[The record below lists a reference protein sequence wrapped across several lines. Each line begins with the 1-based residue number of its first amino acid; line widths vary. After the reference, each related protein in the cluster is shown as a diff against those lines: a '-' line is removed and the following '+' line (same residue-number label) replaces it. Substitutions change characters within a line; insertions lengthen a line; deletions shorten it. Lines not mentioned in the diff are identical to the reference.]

1 MMGSFFHN
9 FGLKLLSLAVA
20 IVLWVVIVGDP
31 EMMTSI
37 SAPIQYKNLPKDLEL
52 ASEIP
57 ENVHLELRGPA
68 SKLATILEERTAVV
82 LDLASQPSPG
92 ERTFTIRQMD
102 VNLPSG
108 VSLARVVPAQ
118 LRLRFER
125 REQRDV
131 PVQVRFAG
139 PPAAGYRVVRTEV
152 SPERRTVT
160 GPESRV
166 NRIEFVETDQI
177 DLSAVVSEA
186 EFHVYCNTSDPL
198 VTFDDTRM
206 VSVKVWTEK
215 IPVQTENDGK
225 RAIRN

>member
-1 MMGSFFHN
+1 MTRALFHN
-9 FGLKLLSLAVA
+9 WHLKLLSLAIA
-20 IVLWVVIVGDP
+20 IILWCIIVGDP
-31 EMMTSI
+31 EMMTSV
-37 SAPIQYKNLPKDLEL
+37 SAPIQYKNLPRDLEI

-68 SKLATILEERTAVV
+68 SKLSSVIEERTAVV
-82 LDLASQPSPG
+82 LDLANQSRPG
-92 ERTFTIRQMD
+92 ERTFTIRQLD

-125 REQRDV
+125 REERDV

-139 PPAAGYRVVRTEV
+139 PPPRGYRVTRTEI
-152 SPERRTVT
+152 SPERRRVT

-177 DLSAVVSEA
+177 DLSSVVSEA
-186 EFHVYCNTSDPL
+186 EFHVYCTTSDPL
-198 VTFDDTRM
+198 VTFEDERM
-206 VSVKVWTEK
+206 VSVKVWIEK
-215 IPVQTENDGK
+215 IL
-225 RAIRN
+225 

>member
-1 MMGSFFHN
+1 MMGSLFHN
-9 FGLKLLSLAVA
+9 LGLKLLSLVTA
-20 IVLWVVIVGDP
+20 IVLWCVIVGDP

-37 SAPIQYKNLPKDLEL
+37 SAPIQYKNLPKDLEV
-52 ASEIP
+52 ASDMP

-68 SKLATILEERTAVV
+68 SKLASVLEERTAVV
-82 LDLASQPSPG
+82 LDLSSQPSPG

-125 REQRDV
+125 RERRDV

-139 PPAAGYRVVRTEV
+139 PPAPGYRVTRTEV
-152 SPERRTVT
+152 SPERRTIT

-166 NRIEFVETDQI
+166 NRIEFAETDQI
-177 DLSAVVSEA
+177 DLSSVVSEA

-215 IPVQTENDGK
+215 IPVQAGDDGK
-225 RAIRN
+225 KAVRN

>member
-1 MMGSFFHN
+1 MMGSFLHN